1 MRNGSCQVLKQRF
14 LTVNVPLKYSK
25 KKPKN
30 SNTKIKKK
38 ETKPLIRDDLESSSD
53 DEDNSE

>member
-1 MRNGSCQVLKQRF
+1 MYRSNTQ
-14 LTVNVPLKYSK
+14 K
-25 KKPKN
+25 KAQKN